1 MSNTILKFL
10 LIRKKQEMY
19 LDLKAVLLGKHSN
32 SFATY
37 ACAFNCLV
45 KPLFYIYVERD
56 TY

>member
-10 LIRKKQEMY
+10 LIRKKQVMY

-32 SFATY
+32 SFATF